1 MPSLPIKPNRPR
13 DERTT
18 LFPSLAYFDV
28 RRGAWRAVV
37 QGRVY
42 DLSRIPIST
51 RILLRGLK
59 RALKATEDEL
69 ASDIFRQRIQGFT
82 AKPIRGRRISIE
94 LAGQQM
100 TLRRKSKRNGAFL
113 SVVKVPE
120 GLAPEER
127 LQGDRADRIMS
138 LRLQD
143 EEEAAATTSQL
154 FGRETCIHLIA
165 PRGVSVVS
173 DIDDTIKATEV
184 SSRRSMLTNTF
195 LRPFAA
201 VDGMANLYRQWYEA
215 GADFHYVS
223 SSPWELFE
231 PLAELVQLNAFPS
244 GSMHLRYFRISDEML
259 KRWRPQRRK
268 GKAGIIAGLMKKM
281 PERKFIL
288 VGDSGERDSEIYR
301 FLARRF
307 KRQVAAVLIRQ
318 LDAKPL
324 SARRIERVYD
334 VPAGVHVRLFRHPE
348 DLADIVNRVE
358 RLIGSTI

>member
-18 LFPSLAYFDV
+18 LFPSLAYYDA
-28 RRGAWRAVV
+28 RRGAWRAIV

-82 AKPIRGRRISIE
+82 AKPIGGRRISVE
-94 LAGQQM
+94 LAGQRM

-113 SVVKVPE
+113 SVIKIPDDLSPE
-120 GLAPEER
+120 QR
-127 LQGDRADRIMS
+127 LRGDRQSRIMS
-138 LRLQD
+138 LRLLD
-143 EEEAAATTSQL
+143 ESAVPSPTTQL
-154 FGRETCIHLIA
+154 FGRETSIHLIA
-165 PRGVSVVS
+165 PYGVSVVS
-173 DIDDTIKATEV
+173 DIDDTIKATDV
-184 SSRRSMLTNTF
+184 SSRRSMLANTF
-195 LRPFAA
+195 LKPFAA
-201 VDGMANLYRQWYEA
+201 VDGMAALYRQWHDA

-231 PLAELVQLNAFPS
+231 PLAELVQLNKFPS
-244 GSMHLRYFRISDEML
+244 GSMHLRYFRIRDEML

-268 GKAGIIAGLMKKM
+268 GKAGIIAGLIKKM
-281 PERKFIL
+281 PERKFLLI
-288 VGDSGERDSEIYR
+288 GDSGERDPEIYR

-307 KRQVAAVLIRQ
+307 QRQVSAILIRQ
-318 LDAKPL
+318 LDVKPL
-324 SARRIERVYD
+324 TPRRIERIYD
-334 VPAGVHVRLFRHPE
+334 VPSSVHVRLFRQPE
-348 DLADIVNRVE
+348 DLADIAAR
-358 RLIGSTI
+358 IQKMI

>member
-18 LFPSLAYFDV
+18 LFPSLAYYDAK
-28 RRGAWRAVV
+28 RGAWRAIV

-82 AKPIRGRRISIE
+82 AKPIRGRRISID
-94 LAGQQM
+94 LAGQRM
-100 TLRRKSKRNGAFL
+100 TLRRKSKSNGAFL
-113 SVVKVPE
+113 SVIKIPE
-120 GLAPEER
+120 NLAPDER
-127 LQGDRADRIMS
+127 LRGDRQTRIMPV
-138 LRLQD
+138 RLLD
-143 EEEAAATTSQL
+143 EASDGDGASPL
-154 FGRETCIHLIA
+154 FGRESSIHLIA
-165 PRGVSVVS
+165 PHGVSVVS
-173 DIDDTIKATEV
+173 DIDDTIKATDV
-184 SSRRSMLTNTF
+184 SSRRSMLKNTF
-195 LRPFAA
+195 LKPFAA
-201 VDGMANLYRQWYEA
+201 VDGMANLYRQWQEA

-223 SSPWELFE
+223 SSPWELFQ
-231 PLAELVQLNAFPS
+231 PLAELCQLNEFPT
-244 GSMHLRYFRISDEML
+244 GSMHLRYFRIRDEML

-281 PERKFIL
+281 PERKFLL

-301 FLARRF
+301 FLARKF
-307 KRQVAAVLIRQ
+307 KHQVAAILIRQ

-324 SARRIERVYD
+324 TARRIERVYD
-334 VPAGVHVRLFRHPE
+334 VPASVHVRLFRQPE
-348 DLADIVNRVE
+348 DLADMASRIE
-358 RLIGSTI
+358 RLI

>member
-18 LFPSLAYFDV
+18 LFPSLAYYDA
-28 RRGAWRAVV
+28 RRGGWRAVV

-82 AKPIRGRRISIE
+82 AKPIRGRQISIE

-100 TLRRKSKRNGAFL
+100 VLRRKSKRNGAFL
-113 SVVKVPE
+113 SVVKIPDN
-120 GLAPEER
+120 LAPDER
-127 LQGDRADRIMS
+127 LRGDRQSRIMS
-138 LRLQD
+138 LRLRD
-143 EEEAAATTSQL
+143 EVSTSQPASPL
-154 FGRETCIHLIA
+154 FGRETSIHLIA
-165 PRGVSVVS
+165 PSGVSIVS
-173 DIDDTIKATEV
+173 DIDDTIKATDV
-184 SSRRSMLTNTF
+184 SSRRSMLANTF
-195 LRPFAA
+195 LKPFAA
-201 VDGMANLYRQWYEA
+201 IDGMANLYREWHEA

-231 PLAELVQLNAFPS
+231 PLAELVQLNQFPS
-244 GSMHLRYFRISDEML
+244 GSMHLRYFRIRDEML

-281 PERKFIL
+281 PERKFFL

-301 FLARRF
+301 FLGRKF
-307 KRQVAAVLIRQ
+307 KRQVAAILIRQ

-324 SARRIERVYD
+324 TARRIERVYD
-334 VPAGVHVRLFRHPE
+334 VPAGIHVRLFRQPE
-348 DLADIVNRVE
+348 DLADIASRIQK
-358 RLIGSTI
+358 LI

>member
-1 MPSLPIKPNRPR
+1 M
-13 DERTT
+13 
-18 LFPSLAYFDV
+18 
-28 RRGAWRAVV
+28 

-82 AKPIRGRRISIE
+82 AKPIRGRKISVE
-94 LAGQQM
+94 LGGQRM

-113 SVVKVPE
+113 SVVKIPE
-120 GLAPEER
+120 SLAFEER
-127 LQGDRADRIMS
+127 MRSQRASRVVS

-143 EEEAAATTSQL
+143 EGPSNETTSTL
-154 FGRETCIHLIA
+154 FGRETSIHLIA
-165 PRGVSVVS
+165 PRGVSIVS
-173 DIDDTIKATEV
+173 DIDDTIKATDV

-201 VDGMANLYRQWYEA
+201 IDGMAAMYRGWYEA

-231 PLAELVQLNAFPS
+231 PLAELVKLNEFPS
-244 GSMHLRYFRISDEML
+244 GSMHLRYFRIRDEML

-268 GKAGIIAGLMKKM
+268 GKAGVIAGLMKKM
-281 PERKFIL
+281 PERKFLL
-288 VGDSGERDSEIYR
+288 VGDSGERDPEIYR

-307 KRQVAAVLIRQ
+307 KRQVAAILIRQ
-318 LDAKPL
+318 LDLKPL
-324 SARRIERVYD
+324 TARRIERVYD
-334 VPAGVHVRLFRHPE
+334 VPSSVHVRLFRQPE
-348 DLADIVNRVE
+348 DLADIVNRIQKWTGQQE
-358 RLIGSTI
+358 A